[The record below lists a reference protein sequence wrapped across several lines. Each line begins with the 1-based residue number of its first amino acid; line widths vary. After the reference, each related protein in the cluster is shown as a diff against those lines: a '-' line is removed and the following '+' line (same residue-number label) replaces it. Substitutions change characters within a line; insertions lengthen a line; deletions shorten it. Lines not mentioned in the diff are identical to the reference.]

1 MVPRHK
7 DGIWFSA
14 KSRPQRLVMQS
25 NAQGRIG
32 GYAYPSVQ
40 AQNSNS
46 PRSILIGTQAVDYQ
60 GPRSLPATKSAMVFE
75 QLMPS
80 NVGIYYT
87 QSERRAFLDPPHH
100 PPEQTFIDLGVRGPI
115 TDSSA
120 FVSTRMSDIPPS
132 CVPARMCGFFFG
144 HVAIRVHSNRLFDD
158 PARVSSMIPVRPPR
172 ADAMRIHPGQSSLFW
187 PPTHAVLDS
196 DEIGWGTWYQQERSN
211 SERREL

>member
-1 MVPRHK
+1 MLWQHIPDGVWCAVLSDPAPCGTASPTHRHLFAASDDFSTLLRGEVTFAFPRTLAA
-7 DGIWFSA
+7 W
-14 KSRPQRLVMQS
+14 
-25 NAQGRIG
+25 
-32 GYAYPSVQ
+32 
-40 AQNSNS
+40 
-46 PRSILIGTQAVDYQ
+46 
-60 GPRSLPATKSAMVFE
+60 ATKSAMVFE

-115 TDSSA
+115 TESSA

-144 HVAIRVHSNRLFDD
+144 HVAIRAHSNRLFDD
-158 PARVSSMIPVRPPR
+158 PARFSSMIPVRPPR